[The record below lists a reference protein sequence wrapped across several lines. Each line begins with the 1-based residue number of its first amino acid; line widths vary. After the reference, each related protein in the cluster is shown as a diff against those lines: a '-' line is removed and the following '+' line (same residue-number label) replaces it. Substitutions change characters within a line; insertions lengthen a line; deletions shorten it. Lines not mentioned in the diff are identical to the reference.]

1 MTNKTDKEIL
11 IEALMRIGCKNFK
24 EVKES
29 KHMFYLSGVKEA
41 LQIWGDTAGS
51 VVYFFDEEG
60 KYIP

>member
-1 MTNKTDKEIL
+1 
-11 IEALMRIGCKNFK
+11 MRIGCKNFK